1 MACSSSSSSSS
12 SSNRDPQ
19 EDTCCCGC
27 CLFPEVPLCEET
39 VWRAA
44 VVVAVASVAAEGFP
58 WRTPAAVAVVYSLRC
73 HYVRR
78 QCGVQQ

>member
-12 SSNRDPQ
+12 RVPQ

-27 CLFPEVPLCEET
+27 CLFSEVPLCEET

-44 VVVAVASVAAEGFP
+44 VAAVAAVGFP
-58 WRTPAAVAVVYSLRC
+58 RRTPAAVAVVYSLRC
-73 HYVRR
+73 QYVRR

>member
-12 SSNRDPQ
+12 SSRVPQ

-44 VVVAVASVAAEGFP
+44 VVVVAVAAVEFP
-58 WRTPAAVAVVYSLRC
+58 RRTPAAVAVVYSLRC